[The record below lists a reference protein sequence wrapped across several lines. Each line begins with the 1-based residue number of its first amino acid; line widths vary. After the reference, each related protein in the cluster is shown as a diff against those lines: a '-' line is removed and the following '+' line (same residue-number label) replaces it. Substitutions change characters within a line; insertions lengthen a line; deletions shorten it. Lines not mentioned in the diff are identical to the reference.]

1 MKKIRLI
8 FLIFKKIIYAMV
20 VKTAKSVDY
29 PLRPRYLNFPVTYK
43 CNSRCIMCGIWKG
56 KTGEKELDIDE
67 IKQFFLA
74 NKGFLSGLISIG
86 ITGGEPFLRKDIVE
100 IVRLAHTV
108 FPRAGV
114 GVQTNGL
121 LTELICEK
129 VKEIKGFYDD
139 FGMAVS
145 LDGIGSIHDAVRGID
160 GAFEKTTKT
169 ISALKAMG
177 VKKITCG
184 MTITAKNYKYIKQVK
199 EKVNEMGCEFSCF
212 LTDVSGFYGNEAM
225 DKGVYGLSEE
235 MKRTILKDLAEFGYH
250 YYMDNLRR
258 QLAGENKR
266 GLPCYSGYTSFVLDA
281 YGYVKPC
288 ILLEDAFGTIRSGMS
303 LKDILYSKRSRAI
316 RKKISKC
323 SCWNQCE
330 VSTSAEVEVFDF
342 LRWFLKS
349 RDKRAIVR
357 HIAGTR
363 FIDA

>member
-1 MKKIRLI
+1 MKKTRLI
-8 FLIFKKIIYAMV
+8 FLVFKKIIGAV
-20 VKTAKSVDY
+20 IVKIAKAVNY

-56 KTGEKELDIDE
+56 KTGEKELDINE
-67 IKQFFLA
+67 IKQFFQA
-74 NKGFLSGLISIG
+74 NKGFLSGLVSIG
-86 ITGGEPFLRKDIVE
+86 ITGGEPFLRRDIVE
-100 IVRLAHTV
+100 IVRFAHAE

-145 LDGIGSIHDAVRGID
+145 LDGIGSIHDAVRGVD
-160 GAFEKTTKT
+160 GAFESVTKT
-169 ISALKAMG
+169 IRALKAMG
-177 VKKITCG
+177 IKKITCG
-184 MTITAKNYKYIKQVK
+184 MTLTAKNYKYIKQVK

-225 DKGVYGLSEE
+225 DKQAFGLSGQMRQEVI
-235 MKRTILKDLAEFGYH
+235 KGLAEFGYH

-266 GLPCYSGYTSFVLDA
+266 SLPCYSGYTSFVLDA
-281 YGYVKPC
+281 YGYVRPC
-288 ILLEDAFGTIRSGMS
+288 ILLEDAFGNIRSGMG
-303 LKDILYSKRSRAI
+303 LKDMLYSEGSRSI

-342 LRWFLKS
+342 LRWFMRSGNKKEIIKNILGAKLNL
-349 RDKRAIVR
+349 I
-357 HIAGTR
+357 
-363 FIDA
+363 